1 MQWSIATRGADWPQ
15 LSIVIEQCAGS
26 LPGQT
31 FFFIPRSLYGASHMR
46 PRRVVLLSDG
56 TGNST
61 AQVWR
66 TNVWRMFSAL
76 DLAND
81 EQVAFAILVQFR
93 KEEGRRNNLQRK
105 LPEF

>member
-1 MQWSIATRGADWPQ
+1 
-15 LSIVIEQCAGS
+15 
-26 LPGQT
+26 
-31 FFFIPRSLYGASHMR
+31 
-46 PRRVVLLSDG
+46 
-56 TGNST
+56 
-61 AQVWR
+61 
-66 TNVWRMFSAL
+66 MFSAL